1 MISVSFESL
10 VNTEGFQTV
19 HMGEIRGRPF
29 ESLVNTEGFQ
39 TGEVKTQT
47 CMKFES
53 LVNTEGFQTHGTC
66 LCYEL

>member
-39 TGEVKTQT
+39 TYHRFVETTIGLRVLLIRKDFKQEFKIT
-47 CMKFES
+47 
-53 LVNTEGFQTHGTC
+53 
-66 LCYEL
+66 